1 MEFPDSNHS
10 PVSGGHRFTRRLWR
24 VIPALLV
31 LVLIA
36 VIVSLFNR
44 IGVEK
49 ETIAAEK
56 MSVKAAKVDIN
67 VVTLTLTPQTI
78 SDRISLPGEVSPW
91 VVLKVPAELPG
102 TITAKQITEGQRLDK
117 DALLATVDARDA
129 ENSLKA
135 TQANY
140 AAAAA
145 TLERLRGLYDKQ
157 LATRSQLDDA
167 IARVDSLKANLN
179 LDALRVK
186 RGRIRTSMPGLVNH
200 VFVEVGQYVGV
211 GDPVAEIIQMDR
223 VKVRVGIPESDVEA
237 VRKIDTFSVRI
248 DALGGRIF
256 EGRKHY
262 LSHTADPGARLYD
275 LQIEVPNP
283 DHAILPDMFV
293 RVEIVKRQAS
303 DALAVPL
310 FSVSRSDGDNYV
322 FVVEDGV
329 AKRHPVALGIQ
340 EGWIVEVVE
349 GLSAGQA
356 VVVVGQR
363 DLQDGEAVS
372 VVQQAASLE
381 EVRG

>member
-1 MEFPDSNHS
+1 MEFPDSNH
-10 PVSGGHRFTRRLWR
+10 PPGSGGHRFIRRLWR

-102 TITAKQITEGQRLDK
+102 TITAKHITEGQRLDK
-117 DALLATVDARDA
+117 GALLATVDARDA
-129 ENSLKA
+129 QNSLKA

-145 TLERLRGLYDKQ
+145 TLERLQGLYDKQ

-200 VFVEVGQYVGV
+200 VYVEVGQYVGM

-262 LSHTADPGARLYD
+262 LSRTADPGARLYD

-310 FSVSRSDGDNYV
+310 FSVSRSDGGNYV

-329 AKRHPVALGIQ
+329 AKRHPVVLGIQ
-340 EGWIVEVVE
+340 EGWIVEVAE

-363 DLQDGEAVS
+363 DLQDGEAVN
-372 VVQQAASLE
+372 VVQQAATLE

>member
-1 MEFPDSNHS
+1 MAQINESHS
-10 PVSGGHRFTRRLWR
+10 VPGRRWARRLWR

-56 MSVKAAKVDIN
+56 MSAKVDKVDTN
-67 VVTLTLTPQTI
+67 VVTLTLKPQTI

-91 VVLKVPAELPG
+91 VVLNVPAELPG
-102 TITAKQITEGQRLDK
+102 TITAKHITEGERVDK
-117 DALLATVDARDA
+117 DTLLATVDARDA

-140 AAAAA
+140 EAAAA
-145 TLERLRGLYDKQ
+145 TLERLQGLYDKQ
-157 LATRSQLDDA
+157 LATRAQLDDA
-167 IARVDSLKANLN
+167 IARVDSLKANMN

-186 RGRIRTSMPGLVNH
+186 RSRIRTSMSGLVNH

-248 DALGGRIF
+248 DALGGRVF

-262 LSHTADPGARLYD
+262 LSRTADPAARLYD
-275 LQIEVPNP
+275 LQIEVANS

-310 FSVSRSDGDNYV
+310 FSVSRSDAGNYV

-329 AKRHPVALGIQ
+329 AKKRPVVLGIQ
-340 EGWIVEVVE
+340 EGWIVEVAE
-349 GLSAGQA
+349 GLSPGQA

-363 DLQDGEAVS
+363 DLQDDEAVS

-381 EVRG
+381 EIRG